1 MKINNKDLYSKW
13 IQEQGKNSSYKRSI
27 EILSK
32 IVEQDIF
39 VIENTHFLQE
49 LYQDLLDQQKKEN
62 SKYFHKDAPS
72 YGKDGFYSASIK
84 SYINFLKS
92 KDKILENNTE
102 VKKKV
107 ITTSSLNQILFGPPG
122 TGKTY
127 NTINKALEIIDSNFY
142 DSHKEATPKNRKIL
156 KEKFEEL
163 KDAGQIEFVTFHQ
176 SYGYEEFVEGLKA
189 STEEGQIS
197 YNVEDG
203 IFKKLS
209 VSALYDSIK
218 FKDIQSELT
227 YNELYSA
234 LVEKYKRSN
243 YLELLSKEQKTI
255 EIRGI
260 SKKQNLYCYHQES
273 SVRHTV
279 GKDRLKK
286 LYDVFNSIEKLESL
300 SRLHEEFTSIIG
312 GANQTVYWTV
322 LHEILQIK
330 KELHGEIVIEEDIS
344 YEMKK
349 EIIETQK
356 QKEYKS
362 DAKKY
367 ILIIDEINRGNIS
380 KIFGELIT
388 LIEPSKRIDADE
400 EIQVQLPYSNET
412 FGVPKNLYIIGTMN
426 TADRSIALMDTALR
440 RRFEFVEMMPK
451 SELLDFEVEG
461 IYLGEL
467 LDVINARVEYL
478 YDRDHTIGHA
488 YFMELN
494 EQSTLEELDIIMRN
508 KIIPLLQEYFYD
520 DWKKIL
526 LILNNGF
533 IQEQKQ
539 NAMKIFESI
548 DDEYMEEEHFIYTIK
563 DSFQREAYERLCHL

>member
-1 MKINNKDLYSKW
+1 MNINNKDLYSKW

-39 VIENTHFLQE
+39 AVENINFLQE
-49 LYQDLLDQQKKEN
+49 LYQDLLDKQKKEN
-62 SKYFHKDAPS
+62 SKYFHRDAPS

-92 KDKILENNTE
+92 KDKKLEKYIE

-107 ITTSSLNQILFGPPG
+107 ITISSLNQILFGPPG

-127 NTINKALEIIDSNFY
+127 NTINKALEIIDGEVPQ
-142 DSHKEATPKNRKIL
+142 KRVEAKKR
-156 KEKFEEL
+156 FEEL

-197 YNVEDG
+197 YDVEDG

-330 KELHGEIVIEEDIS
+330 KELHGEIAIEEDVS

-356 QKEYKS
+356 QKQKQYKN

-461 IYLGEL
+461 IHLGEL

-494 EQSTLEELDIIMRN
+494 EQSTLEELNIVMRN